1 MPSRTLVLLALAV
14 GLIVAAPVRADDPPD
29 ETLLKTNAVPTDGP
43 GLITYFQKR
52 TLGDD
57 TRARVNKLIQQLGA
71 DTFKEREQAGNDLE
85 DLGGLVRAQLA
96 QATKDSDSEIR
107 RRTRRILI
115 KLGPAAAENNLY
127 PVAARVLATKKP
139 VGAALALLNFLPC
152 VEDVDVAE
160 EVAKSLAPL
169 TMSKDGK
176 ADPAVLAALTD
187 RFAIK
192 RYSAAEALISA
203 GGAAHR
209 PAAKKLLQDAESGV
223 RRRVAVALLMAR
235 EKDAVPV
242 LLELLKAKNSDD
254 ADAAED
260 ALSTLAG
267 DAAPAAPDTDSP
279 AARNRYAKSWENWWK
294 EKGEKIDLAKADLT
308 AGGRYT
314 LVTVTTNNDFGRG
327 RGGSNGSVMELD
339 NNGKVRWEITD
350 LMYPVHVSKHRRDRV
365 MICEYQLNRVTERD
379 LSGKVNFNK
388 VVGGQIV
395 SAERLTNGNI
405 FIVTRNQMLELD
417 PKGAELRN
425 IPRNAYDCLSAK
437 KMKDGKIHMVSSSG
451 FFAKLDENGREISRF
466 SIGNVSTPLGFNAY
480 FLPKGG
486 VIIPD
491 YSNNKVRE
499 YDASGKMIWE
509 ATVQVPGAVVRMS
522 NGNTL
527 VATRGS
533 SHLIELDK
541 GGKEVKRQDTKGI
554 PIFVDRR

>member
-192 RYSAAEALISA
+192 RYSAAEALITA
-203 GGAAHR
+203 GGAANR
-209 PAAKKLLQDAESGV
+209 PAAKKLLEDAESGV

-235 EKDAVPV
+235 DKAAVPV
-242 LLELLKAKNSDD
+242 LLALLESKSADD

-260 ALSTLAG
+260 ALASLAG
-267 DAAPAAPDTDSP
+267 EAAPEPPDTDTN
-279 AARNRYAKSWENWWK
+279 AARARYVKSWRTWWT

-314 LVTVTTNNDFGRG
+314 LVTVTTNNGFGRG